1 MKKLHITLLLIG
13 LSMVGLAQ
21 VNTNAIGLR
30 LGGNGD
36 VNGAEISYQIGMSSQ
51 NRIEL
56 DLGFGTGNGHNRMYL
71 AGIYHWD
78 WNITDAL
85 NWYVGPGASVGFYQY
100 DNSADG
106 INVAVGGQIG
116 IEYDFT
122 DKGAP
127 ILLSLDGRPM
137 WDLLGDN
144 SGLGW
149 GAALGVRYIWEESN
163 SPLPLNF

>member
-85 NWYVGPGASVGFYQY
+85 N
-100 DNSADG
+100 
-106 INVAVGGQIG
+106 
-116 IEYDFT
+116 
-122 DKGAP
+122 
-127 ILLSLDGRPM
+127 
-137 WDLLGDN
+137 
-144 SGLGW
+144 
-149 GAALGVRYIWEESN
+149 
-163 SPLPLNF
+163 